1 MKKLS
6 AFFIILLACF
16 TLVGCGKTVC
26 SIEECKNDAVEDE
39 LYGELYCTE
48 HLANRKAY
56 DISKEAYENITKAYE
71 IVEQYGDDIYD
82 GWYIGI
88 FNTDELYD
96 TGSRYLASE
105 LNLSEED
112 VAHGFAFALVDAF
125 GWNWDEIDQET
136 KEQYMIIDGSGTYFL
151 AVSLLADIKTFC
163 VECVNGAYEVTGKT
177 EEALLALEEAKAI
190 MKQMSEKYEDYEHYP
205 ALKAYYT
212 ETSSFLD
219 FCSNPTGSFDQL
231 PETLNKYK
239 NNIRDLSSDLAYI
252 FEQ

>member
-6 AFFIILLACF
+6 AFLIMLLSCLA
-16 TLVGCGKTVC
+16 LVGCGKTTC

-39 LYGELYCTE
+39 LYGELYCME
-48 HLANRKAY
+48 HLENRKAY
-56 DISKEAYENITKAYE
+56 DISKEAYENISKAYT
-71 IVEQYGDDIYD
+71 IVEQYGDDLYD
-82 GWYIGI
+82 GWYVGI
-88 FNTDELYD
+88 FNTDELYEK
-96 TGSRYLASE
+96 GSRYLASE
-105 LNLSEED
+105 LSLSEEEVTEG
-112 VAHGFAFALVDAF
+112 VAFAFVEAF
-125 GWNWDEIDQET
+125 GWNWDEVDQET
-136 KEQYMIIDGSGTYFL
+136 KEGYMSLDSGTYFL

-190 MKQMSEKYEDYEHYP
+190 MKQISEKYEDYEHYP

-231 PETLNKYK
+231 RETLNKYK